1 MARPGRL
8 VEANVLLNTMDRVA
22 DYVALAVA
30 LHGAALVWV
39 NMTPTPKDNER
50 LTKYSRLV
58 VKVYRVI
65 EILAGVVSKRAKQ

>member
-8 VEANVLLNTMDRVA
+8 VEANALSTMDRVA

-50 LTKYSRLV
+50 LSKYSKLAVRI
-58 VKVYRVI
+58 YRVI

>member
-8 VEANVLLNTMDRVA
+8 VEANTTNMMDRVA

-50 LTKYSRLV
+50 LSKYSKLA
-58 VKVYRVI
+58 VKIYRVI

>member
-1 MARPGRL
+1 
-8 VEANVLLNTMDRVA
+8 MDRVA

-39 NMTPTPKDNER
+39 NMTPTPRDNDQ
-50 LTKYSRLV
+50 LDKYSRLV

>member
-8 VEANVLLNTMDRVA
+8 VEANAMNMMDRVA

-39 NMTPTPKDNER
+39 NMTPTPKDNEQ
-50 LTKYSRLV
+50 LSKYSKLA
-58 VKVYRVI
+58 VKLYRVV
-65 EILAGVVSKRAKQ
+65 EILAGVVSRRAKQ

>member
-1 MARPGRL
+1 MAKPGRL
-8 VEANVLLNTMDRVA
+8 VKANAMNTMDRVA

-50 LTKYSRLV
+50 LSKYSKLAI
-58 VKVYRVI
+58 KIYRVI

>member
-8 VEANVLLNTMDRVA
+8 VEANTANTMDRVA

-50 LTKYSRLV
+50 LSKYSKLA
-58 VKVYRVI
+58 VKIYRVV
-65 EILAGVVSKRAKQ
+65 EILAGVVSKRVKQ

>member
-8 VEANVLLNTMDRVA
+8 VEANATNTMDRVA

-50 LTKYSRLV
+50 LHKYSKLV
-58 VKVYRVI
+58 VKIYRVV
-65 EILAGVVSKRAKQ
+65 EILAGVVSKRVKQ

>member
-8 VEANVLLNTMDRVA
+8 VEANATNTMDRVA
-22 DYVALAVA
+22 DYIALAVA

-50 LTKYSRLV
+50 LSKYSKLV
-58 VKVYRVI
+58 VKIYRVI
-65 EILAGVVSKRAKQ
+65 EILAGVVSKRVKQ

>member
-50 LTKYSRLV
+50 LSKYSKLV